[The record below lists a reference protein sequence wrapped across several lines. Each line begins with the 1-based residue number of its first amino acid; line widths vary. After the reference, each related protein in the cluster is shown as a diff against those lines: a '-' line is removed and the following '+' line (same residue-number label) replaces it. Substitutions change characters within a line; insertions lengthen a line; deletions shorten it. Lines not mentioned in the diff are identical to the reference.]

1 MLKIYNTL
9 KRQKEE
15 FIPLKEKEVSMYTCG
30 PTVYDFFHIG
40 NARSF
45 INADFVRRY
54 LEYSGYKVKFIMNL
68 TDIDD
73 KIIRR
78 ANAEDRSAESV
89 ATEYSKAFLEDIK
102 HLNVKKATLYP
113 KATHHMGEIIEMIEK
128 LVQKGIAYATD
139 DGVYYNVEKFPG
151 YGKLSGKNT
160 EDLQEGARVEVN
172 ELKQSP
178 LDFALWKKAKP
189 GEPFWPSP
197 WGDGRPGWHI
207 ECSAMSCKHLGETFD
222 IHTGG
227 SDLVFPH
234 HENEIAQSEAATG
247 KPFVRYWMH
256 YGFLNIDNEKMSKS
270 LGNFK
275 TARDMFSTYSAESIR
290 FLFAQRH
297 YTAPLDFTEQS
308 IQSAATGL
316 QRLQNLFERLTTLL
330 SAKTNGE
337 TPELSFKDY
346 EKAFSDAMDD
356 DFNSPKAMGVLFDFV
371 SEVNQALVKHES
383 PSLQFVKKAHGFI
396 KKTAGGVFGILKI
409 QAKESGNP
417 ELEDKLIG
425 LMLTLRTEM
434 KLKKDFQT
442 ADLIR
447 NELQKLGIVL
457 QDSKDGTTFK
467 KQ

>member
-78 ANAEDRSAESV
+78 ANAEGRSAESV
-89 ATEYSKAFLEDIK
+89 ATEYAKAFLEDVK

-128 LVQKGIAYATD
+128 LVQKGIAYATN
-139 DGVYYNVEKFPG
+139 DGVYYNVEKFPN

-189 GEPFWPSP
+189 GEPFWQSP

-275 TARDMFSTYSAESIR
+275 TARDMFTTYSAESIR
-290 FLFAQRH
+290 FLFAQTH
-297 YTAPLDFTEQS
+297 YAAPLDFTEQS

-316 QRLQNLFERLTTLL
+316 QRLQNLFDRLTVLL
-330 SAKTNGE
+330 AAKANGE
-337 TPELSFKDY
+337 TPELAIKDY
-346 EKAFSDAMDD
+346 EKAFSEAMDD

-371 SEVNQALVKHES
+371 SEVNQALVKHEI
-383 PSLQFVKKAHGFI
+383 PSLQFVKKAHSFI
-396 KKTAGGVFGILKI
+396 KKTAGGIFGILNFQVK
-409 QAKESGNP
+409 KSGNP

-447 NELQKLGIVL
+447 SELQKLGIVL